1 MKIEEEYE
9 GVLQNLESSI
19 VALYRQNPDLIDL
32 EVSAGIEWLA
42 RLYSAEAQGKT
53 SKPRP
58 IRGTSKTV
66 ADIVQQICEFHL
78 GRQPLTTDKGELDN
92 DTPLTP
98 DIIAACLK
106 RIQNSIEFWNKE
118 RGRQGYLD
126 FVSQFIPK

>member
-1 MKIEEEYE
+1 MKLEEEYE
-9 GVLQNLESSI
+9 DVLQNMEASI
-19 VALYRQNPDLIDL
+19 IALYRQNPDLIDL
-32 EVSAGIEWLA
+32 EVSAAIEWLS
-42 RLYSAEAQGKT
+42 RIYSAEAQGKT

-78 GRQPLTTDKGELDN
+78 GRKPLTTPEGELAN
-92 DTPLTP
+92 STPLTP

-106 RIQNSIEFWNKE
+106 HIQNSIEFWNKE

-126 FVSQFIPK
+126 FVRQFIP